1 MNSFWRYVNMY
12 DIVFISYYE
21 PNAEENFNDLYNR
34 YNTVG
39 IWGDRVKRIKN
50 VEGIHNAHV
59 QAAKLAKTSYFY
71 VVDGDAKVLQDFK
84 FAHIAEEKDIVHV
97 YRSANP
103 INNLTYGY
111 GGVKLLPTTLTLNMD
126 TTTNDMTTSISD
138 KFKVIHEVS
147 NITAFNTDPFST
159 WKSAFREC
167 TKLSSKTIKGQKNDE
182 TEERLHIWTTVGGDV
197 PFGEYA
203 IAGAIAGREFGLS
216 SKSDLKLINN
226 FDWLKEKFNER
237 Q

>member
-167 TKLSSKTIKGQKNDE
+167 AKLASKTIDRQDE
-182 TEERLHIWTTVGGDV
+182 GETNERLKIWTTKANGR
-197 PFGEYA
+197 FREYA
-203 IAGAIAGREFGLS
+203 IRGANAGMQFGLS
-216 SKSDLKLINN
+216 NSSSLNLIND
-226 FDWLKEKFNER
+226 FDWLKEQFDD
-237 Q
+237 